1 MIQALI
7 VDDEHLVRKGLR
19 MLFPWQKYG
28 VEVAGEAASGEKA
41 MQFLREHPV
50 QLLMTDITMPGMS
63 GLELIRQAQRHD
75 ASIKA
80 VILTC
85 HQDFEYIQEALRM
98 GAVDYIVKTQL
109 EEMDLD
115 QALARIVRAVRA
127 ETPETRP
134 SGRQASAFKD
144 VAERAG
150 SVRWVMDDDE
160 FESLLAGIRQLNPDA
175 GQLGELWRT
184 SMERLQLSFP
194 MFDWQEK
201 ESGESASADAYGLEQ
216 RLRKL
221 REALQAWL
229 RRSGYS
235 EDIIQAIVKAVGRI
249 AEQPVAHVKQ
259 GEVSQWVNLSKNYF
273 STSFRDIMRLTFS
286 HFLQTVSVRAAR
298 ELLVTTNYPVYW
310 IAERCGFADQ
320 RYFSKLFKEQTGLL
334 PSEYRQRHGK

>member
-19 MLFPWQKYG
+19 LLFPWEKYG
-28 VEVAGEAASGEKA
+28 VEIAGEAASGEKA
-41 MQFLREHPV
+41 MQLLREKPI

-63 GLELIRQAQRHD
+63 GLELIRQAQQHD
-75 ASIKA
+75 AAIKV

-85 HQDFEYIQEALRM
+85 HQDFEYIQAALRM
-98 GAVDYIVKTQL
+98 GAIDYIVKTQL

-115 QALARIVRAVRA
+115 QAMERIVKAVRTEAPEPPRSNGSQASLAQRIA
-127 ETPETRP
+127 ET
-134 SGRQASAFKD
+134 
-144 VAERAG
+144 AG
-150 SVRWVMDDDE
+150 HVRWVMDDDG
-160 FESLLAGIRQLNPDA
+160 FASLLVAIGRQELDA
-175 GQLGELWRT
+175 GQLGELWRS
-184 SMERLQLSFP
+184 SMDRWQLCFP
-194 MFDWQEK
+194 MFDWQE
-201 ESGESASADAYGLEQ
+201 EPDEAPGDTYGLEQ

-221 REALQAWL
+221 RARLQAWL

-235 EDIIQAIVKAVGRI
+235 EDIIQAIVKAVSRI

-259 GEVSQWVNLSKNYF
+259 SEVSQWVNLSKNYF
-273 STSFRDIMRLTFS
+273 STSFRDIMRVTFS

>member
-19 MLFPWQKYG
+19 LLFPWQKYG
-28 VEVAGEAASGEKA
+28 IEIAGEAASGEKA
-41 MQFLREHPV
+41 MQFMREHPV

-85 HQDFEYIQEALRM
+85 HQDFEYIQAALRL

-115 QALARIVRAVRA
+115 QALARIVNAVRA
-127 ETPETRP
+127 EAPEPRAGG
-134 SGRQASAFKD
+134 SQASLVKD
-144 VAERAG
+144 VADRAG
-150 SVRWVMDDDE
+150 SVRWVMDDDG
-160 FESLLAGIRQLNPDA
+160 FESLLEAIRQLNPDA
-175 GQLGELWRT
+175 GQLGEMWQ
-184 SMERLQLSFP
+184 SAMDRLQLSFP
-194 MFDWQEK
+194 MFDWQEI
-201 ESGESASADAYGLEQ
+201 EEAAPADAYGFEQ

-221 REALQAWL
+221 RAGLQAWL

-259 GEVSQWVNLSKNYF
+259 SEVSQWVNLSKNYF
-273 STSFRDIMRLTFS
+273 STSFRDIMRMTFS
-286 HFLQTVSVRAAR
+286 HFLQAISVRAAR

-320 RYFSKLFKEQTGLL
+320 RYFSKLFKEQTGWL